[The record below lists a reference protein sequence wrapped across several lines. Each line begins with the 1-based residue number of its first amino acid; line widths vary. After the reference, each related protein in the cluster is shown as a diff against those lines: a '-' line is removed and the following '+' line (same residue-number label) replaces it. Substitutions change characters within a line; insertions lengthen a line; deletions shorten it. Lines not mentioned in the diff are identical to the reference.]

1 MKNIFKLTALAAV
14 LVFASS
20 CESEGD
26 NTIDQVFDGVT
37 NGAVLRTVS
46 ILSNE
51 LPLGDETASFEV
63 LLEAQDNQD
72 GDLLESVDFWITYTD
87 GSPDEGDSS
96 AANTDEIFVRNI
108 AASEFEEGPF
118 GLPRTTYKLTLP
130 EMLALVGLEGDAIF
144 GGDTFVTRVALNLT
158 DGRVFSTNN
167 ATGIIQ
173 GGFFASPFTYT
184 TPVVCPVGEE
194 EFVGD
199 YTLFNVVQSDFG
211 NIFGEGATVAL
222 SIPEDGTSVDRT
234 FSSVVLPDLEIG
246 QDPTPLNFQ
255 MICNEVV
262 VLTAQP
268 TGLGCGG
275 SLLLDPPIAAAPGTY
290 ITGDDSVFN
299 IVMGYNVTGEA
310 TCAVPLDIE
319 IRLEKQ

>member
-1 MKNIFKLTALAAV
+1 MKNVLKFAALAAV
-14 LVFASS
+14 LVFDSS

-37 NGAVLRTVS
+37 NGAVLRTVQ
-46 ILSNE
+46 IIANE
-51 LPLGDETASFEV
+51 LPLGSEDASFSV

-72 GDLLESVDFWITYTD
+72 GDLLESVDFWITFAD
-87 GSPDEGDSS
+87 GSPEEGDSS

-108 AASEFEEGPF
+108 PASEFDDGPF
-118 GLPRTTYKLTLP
+118 GLPRVTYTLTLP
-130 EMLALVGLEGDAIF
+130 EMLSLVGLTNDAIF
-144 GGDTFVTRVALNLT
+144 GGDTFTTRVALNLT

-184 TPVVCPVGEE
+184 TPVVCPVGAE
-194 EFVGD
+194 EFIGD

-211 NIFGEGATVAL
+211 NIYAEESTVTLVSGE
-222 SIPEDGTSVDRT
+222 TSVDRS
-234 FSSVVLPDLEIG
+234 FSAVVLEDLAIG

-262 VLTAQP
+262 VGTAQP

-290 ITGDDSVFN
+290 TTGDDSVFN